1 MKEKIMANTTFS
13 GPVRSQN
20 GFQTVSINA
29 TTGVVTTS
37 PVSLGASGILATP
50 VALADGN
57 ATLTA
62 AANAGG
68 MVNLVPNGTQDNV
81 YTLPAP
87 VAGTSFSFVYA
98 GGAADATGFTIN
110 TGANANFFIG
120 GLTFHDTDTSAV
132 SLVYSDGNSNSKV
145 FVDVPGAA
153 NITVVAKNGTNW
165 QIFGTVV
172 GATAPAFAD
181 Q

>member
-1 MKEKIMANTTFS
+1 MANTTFS

-20 GFQTVSINA
+20 GFQTVTINSS
-29 TTGVVTTS
+29 TGAVTTAA
-37 PVSLGASGILATP
+37 VSMGVSGIVATP

-57 ATLTA
+57 ATMTA
-62 AANAGG
+62 ATNGG
-68 MVNLVPNGTQDNV
+68 GVINIVPDGTQDNT

-87 VAGTSFSFVYA
+87 VAGQSFTFVYG
-98 GGAADATGFTIN
+98 GGAADATDFIIN
-110 TGANANFFIG
+110 TGSDTNYFIG
-120 GLTFHDTDTSAV
+120 GVAFHDTDNGAV
-132 SLVYSDGNSNSKV
+132 SVVFSDGNSNSKIQV
-145 FVDVPGAA
+145 NVPAA
-153 NITVVAKNGTNW
+153 AQITVIAKDSTNW

>member
-1 MKEKIMANTTFS
+1 MANTTFS

-20 GFQTVSINA
+20 GFQTVTINSS
-29 TTGVVTTS
+29 TGAVTTAA
-37 PVSLGASGILATP
+37 VSMGVSGIVATP

-62 AANAGG
+62 ATNGG
-68 MVNLVPNGTQDNV
+68 GVINIVPNGTQDNT

-87 VAGTSFSFVYA
+87 VAGQSFTFVYG
-98 GGAADATGFTIN
+98 GGAADATDFIIN
-110 TGANANFFIG
+110 TGSNTNYFIG
-120 GLTFHDTDTSAV
+120 GVAFHDTDDGAV
-132 SLVYSDGNSNSKV
+132 SVVFSDGNSNSKIQV
-145 FVDVPGAA
+145 NVPAA
-153 NITVVAKNGTNW
+153 AQITVIAKDGTNW

>member
-1 MKEKIMANTTFS
+1 MANTTFN

-20 GFQTVSINA
+20 GFQTVTINSS
-29 TTGVVTTS
+29 TGAVTTAA
-37 PVSLGASGILATP
+37 VSMGVSGIVATP

-57 ATLTA
+57 ATMTA
-62 AANAGG
+62 ATNGG
-68 MVNLVPNGTQDNV
+68 GVINIVPNGTQDNT

-87 VAGTSFSFVYA
+87 VAGQSFTFVYG
-98 GGAADATGFTIN
+98 GGAADATDFIIN
-110 TGANANFFIG
+110 TGSNTNYFIG
-120 GLTFHDTDTSAV
+120 GVAFHDTDDGAV
-132 SLVYSDGNSNSKV
+132 SVVFSDGNSNSKIQV
-145 FVDVPGAA
+145 NVPAA
-153 NITVVAKNGTNW
+153 AQITVIAKDGTNW